1 MKCSNNVFL
10 VPLNPQSKENQKKK
24 KIEFKEAKTITFY
37 FFVGKNFISE
47 EIHQIQK
54 LNIL

>member
-1 MKCSNNVFL
+1 MFKQCFSRPAKSSVERK
-10 VPLNPQSKENQKKK
+10 SKKK

-47 EIHQIQK
+47 ENHQIQK